1 LIRLRRMLV
10 AVRRGRNVLGRRAAV
25 VSVLIAVGVADAD
38 VATGIAIASRV
49 ARIAMRRRPRVR
61 LRRMAKVQRTRSVKA
76 RRVRMVRAGG
86 VDAVDGAVDAAV
98 EIVRRAS
105 RVQRARTK
113 AASRISSIMLRA
125 HRLRR
130 AMTLIMD
137 LMQRRQSRASSRAV
151 AKTAKTAEAAMIVDA
166 GMDAVE
172 EANEIPAV
180 VAVMIAVRVHRARI
194 AGRSRMLMAMRS
206 LLPSR

>member
-1 LIRLRRMLV
+1 M
-10 AVRRGRNVLGRRAAV
+10 